1 MPDGPPRRS
10 HAVVVSVPAMVAAWA
25 RTEGAPS
32 GASLVARHE
41 VRAVDRL
48 GRPWAVPWGRSLA
61 VGVVLRPGLTVV
73 QAGCLW
79 LLGGLGAARAVGH
92 GAAVGWPDAVVAPGG
107 GRAGHVVVTN
117 DVDGAMVAMAIVTVR
132 LDLGALGREDR
143 PDGGPGDG
151 PGDHGWEHGRADVF
165 VASVT
170 EWAEIVASGAAG
182 RHELAAAYSAAWPL
196 TGRRARVRLLPRG
209 EARGVVQGVDAG
221 GRLLVAS
228 AAGVVERLTADQV
241 AGVHELP
248 GPAAVP
254 VAGLG
259 DPAGPGGPVAR
270 EATPPGGSV
279 RR

>member
-92 GAAVGWPDAVVAPGG
+92 GAAVAWPDAVVAPGG
-107 GRAGHVVVTN
+107 GRAGQVVVTN
-117 DVDGAMVAMAIVTVR
+117 DIDGAMVAMAFVTVR
-132 LDLGALGREDR
+132 LDLGAVGQ
-143 PDGGPGDG
+143 GDSQ
-151 PGDHGWEHGRADVF
+151 GDDGWEHGGRVDVF

-228 AAGVVERLTADQV
+228 AAGVVERLAADQV

-259 DPAGPGGPVAR
+259 DPGGPVAR
-270 EATPPGGSV
+270 EVTPPGGSGT
-279 RR
+279 R